1 MRRLLLAMLAVL
13 AAAFGA
19 FVVGMRRESPVL
31 QDRVRRFSKNY
42 MTPAVLPTAGRAGQS
57 NGVVHHRGRRSGREY
72 STPVTPVAITG
83 GFLIA
88 LPYTARVDWA
98 RNILAAGRARVDF
111 DGRGHEVTDPVVV
124 PFAEVAHLLPR
135 GSRIAAKV
143 FALEEFLLL
152 RTVDGES

>member
-1 MRRLLLAMLAVL
+1 MRRK
-13 AAAFGA
+13 
-19 FVVGMRRESPVL
+19 SPVL

-124 PFAEVAHLLPR
+124 PFAEVAHLL
-135 GSRIAAKV
+135 
-143 FALEEFLLL
+143 
-152 RTVDGES
+152 

>member
-1 MRRLLLAMLAVL
+1 M
-13 AAAFGA
+13 
-19 FVVGMRRESPVL
+19 
-31 QDRVRRFSKNY
+31 
-42 MTPAVLPTAGRAGQS
+42 
-57 NGVVHHRGRRSGREY
+57 
-72 STPVTPVAITG
+72 
-83 GFLIA
+83 
-88 LPYTARVDWA
+88 
-98 RNILAAGRARVDF
+98 DF